1 MNERNGGMHSI
12 AAIDLDDTLV
22 QHDGTIS
29 PYTLATL
36 ERWLAAG
43 RRIVIATG
51 RPPRAIGRSLP
62 AFLQAVPWICYNGAE
77 TRLADQP
84 IYQNLVPAAD
94 LFTILSQIEETT
106 PGRLV
111 GVEINNVL
119 YLNRIAPQRTTPYEV
134 ADLFTLDQPAAKVL
148 IFSENAEALP
158 PLTFDV
164 PASARIMY
172 SARYPHCIQIIG
184 CRTDKAEALRALV
197 ASWQMAMANVVA
209 FGDDTNDVDMVRD
222 SGLGVAMSNA
232 VPEVKAVA
240 NRITTSNNEDGVAL
254 VLEALLQ

>member
-1 MNERNGGMHSI
+1 MHSI
-12 AAIDLDDTLV
+12 AAIDLDDTLLR
-22 QHDGTIS
+22 HDGTLS
-29 PYTLATL
+29 PRTLAAL
-36 ERWLAAG
+36 EAWQATG

-51 RPPRAIGRSLP
+51 RPPRTIGRSLP
-62 AFLQAVPWICYNGAE
+62 TFLHATPWICYNGAE
-77 TRLADQP
+77 TRVADQP

-94 LFTILSQIEETT
+94 LFEILTQIEQTT

-119 YLNRIAPQRTTPYEV
+119 YLNRLAPQRTTPYEV
-134 ADLFTLDQPAAKVL
+134 ADLFMLDQPAAKIL

-158 PLTFDV
+158 PLTFAV
-164 PASARIMY
+164 PSTARIMY
-172 SARYPHCIQIIG
+172 SARYPHFIQIIG

-197 ASWQMAMANVVA
+197 ASWQMSMTDVVA
-209 FGDDTNDVDMVRD
+209 FGDDTNDVEMVRD

-240 NRITTSNNEDGVAL
+240 DRITASNEEDGVAL
-254 VLEALLQ
+254 VLEALL

>member
-1 MNERNGGMHSI
+1 MHSI
-12 AAIDLDDTLV
+12 AAIDLDDTLLR
-22 QHDGTIS
+22 HDGTLS
-29 PYTLATL
+29 PRTLAAL
-36 ERWLAAG
+36 EAWQATG

-51 RPPRAIGRSLP
+51 RPPRTIGRSLP
-62 AFLQAVPWICYNGAE
+62 TFLHAIPWICYNGAE
-77 TRLADQP
+77 TRVADQP

-94 LFTILSQIEETT
+94 LFEILTQIEQST

-119 YLNRIAPQRTTPYEV
+119 YLNRLAPQRTTPYEV
-134 ADLFTLDQPAAKVL
+134 ADLFMLDQPAAKIL

-158 PLTFDV
+158 PLTFAV
-164 PASARIMY
+164 PSTARIMY
-172 SARYPHCIQIIG
+172 SARYPHFIQIIG

-197 ASWQMAMANVVA
+197 ASWQMSMTDVVA
-209 FGDDTNDVDMVRD
+209 FGDDTNDVEMVRD

-240 NRITTSNNEDGVAL
+240 DRITASNEEDGVAL
-254 VLEALLQ
+254 VLEALL

>member
-1 MNERNGGMHSI
+1 MYAI

-22 QHDGTIS
+22 RHDGTLS
-29 PYTLATL
+29 PRTLATL
-36 ERWLAAG
+36 AAWQAAG
-43 RRIVIATG
+43 RQIVIATG

-62 AFLQAVPWICYNGAE
+62 SFLHAVPWICYNGAE

-94 LFTILSQIEETT
+94 LFEILTKIEQST

-119 YLNRIAPQRTTPYEV
+119 YLNRVAPQRTTPYEV
-134 ADLFTLDQPAAKVL
+134 ADLFSLDQPAAKVL
-148 IFSENAEALP
+148 IFSENAEVLP
-158 PLTFDV
+158 PLTFVV
-164 PASARIMY
+164 PPSARIMY
-172 SARYPHCIQIIG
+172 SARYPHFIQIIG

-197 ASWQMAMANVVA
+197 GSWQMSMAEVVA

-222 SGLGVAMSNA
+222 SGLGVAMDNA

-240 NRITTSNNEDGVAL
+240 DRVTTTNNEDGVAL
-254 VLEALLQ
+254 VLEELLT

>member
-1 MNERNGGMHSI
+1 MHTI
-12 AAIDLDDTLV
+12 AAIDLDDTLLR
-22 QHDGTIS
+22 HDGALS
-29 PYTLATL
+29 PRTCATL
-36 ERWLAAG
+36 EQWLAAN

-51 RPPRAIGRSLP
+51 RPPRSIGRSLP
-62 AFLQAVPWICYNGAE
+62 AFLHQVPWICYNGAE

-94 LFTILSQIEETT
+94 VFAILTQIEQST

-119 YLNRIAPQRTTPYEV
+119 YLNRMAPQRTTPYEV
-134 ADLFTLDQPAAKVL
+134 ADLFMLDQPAAKVL

-158 PLTFDV
+158 PLTFAV
-164 PASARIMY
+164 PSSARIMY
-172 SARYPHCIQIIG
+172 SARYPHFIQIIG
-184 CRTDKAEALRALV
+184 CRTDKAEALRTLV
-197 ASWQMAMANVVA
+197 ASWQMSMCDVVA

-240 NRITTSNNEDGVAL
+240 DRVTTSNDEDGVAL
-254 VLEALLQ
+254 VLEALLR

>member
-1 MNERNGGMHSI
+1 MHAI
-12 AAIDLDDTLV
+12 AAIDLDDTLLR
-22 QHDGTIS
+22 HDGTLS
-29 PYTLATL
+29 PWTLATL
-36 ERWLAAG
+36 ERWLAAD

-62 AFLQAVPWICYNGAE
+62 AFLHQVPWVCYNGAE

-94 LFTILSQIEETT
+94 VFAVLTQIEQST

-134 ADLFTLDQPAAKVL
+134 TDLFMLDQPAAKIL

-158 PLTFDV
+158 PLTIEV
-164 PASARIMY
+164 PSSARIMY
-172 SARYPHCIQIIG
+172 SARYPHFIQIIG

-197 ASWQMAMANVVA
+197 GSWQMSMADVVA

-240 NRITTSNNEDGVAL
+240 DRITTSNNEDGVAL
-254 VLEALLQ
+254 VLEALLT

>member
-1 MNERNGGMHSI
+1 MHTI
-12 AAIDLDDTLV
+12 AAIDLDDTLLR
-22 QHDGTIS
+22 HDGTLS
-29 PYTLATL
+29 LRTLATL
-36 ERWLAAG
+36 ERWLAAD
-43 RRIVIATG
+43 RQIVIATG
-51 RPPRAIGRSLP
+51 RPPRTIGRSLP
-62 AFLQAVPWICYNGAE
+62 AFLHQVPWVCYNGAE

-94 LFTILSQIEETT
+94 VFAVLTQIEQST

-119 YLNRIAPQRTTPYEV
+119 YLNRTAPQRTTPYEV
-134 ADLFTLDQPAAKVL
+134 ADLFMLDQPAAKIL

-158 PLTFDV
+158 PLTIEV
-164 PASARIMY
+164 PSSARIMY
-172 SARYPHCIQIIG
+172 SARYPHFIQIIG

-197 ASWQMAMANVVA
+197 GSWQMSMADVVA

-240 NRITTSNNEDGVAL
+240 DRITTSNNEDGVAL
-254 VLEALLQ
+254 VLEALLT